1 MPHRATHGSVLL
13 GLLLALACAPVTDS
27 APPAISGERLL
38 QDITILASDS
48 FQGRR
53 PGTIGEERTMAYL
66 TSQFQAAGLEPG
78 NPDGTWTQPVNL
90 VGITSVPTLTLRG
103 AGGTRTLAWKTDY
116 VAQSRREVPKVSV
129 TNADLVF
136 VGYGVTAPEFNWD
149 DYKGMDVKGKTLV
162 MLVNDPPVR
171 LASDTSALDPA
182 MFRANAMT
190 YYGRWTYKYEEATRR
205 GAAAVLVVHQTIPA
219 SYPWEVVEGG
229 WTGERMDVSTPD
241 GHAGRVA
248 VEGWLSID
256 ATKKLFADAGL
267 DFEAQERL
275 ARTADFQ
282 PVSLKTSATF
292 DVSNTMRNV
301 ATHNFI
307 AKLPGSDAT
316 VADEYVIYT
325 AHWDHFGIGKPV
337 NGDSIYNGARD
348 NASGTAALIELARA
362 FKTVGAPRRTI
373 LFLIVTAEEQGLLG
387 SKWYAENPLYPL
399 DKTLADINIDVL
411 NAWGPTSDVTVV
423 GSGNTTLEDILAE
436 EAATRGRTV
445 APDPEP
451 EAGGFYRSDHFEFAK
466 QGVPALYLDQ
476 GTLYTGKPEG
486 YAKEKRDDWIANIYH
501 QPSDE
506 VDPAWDIAGAVAD
519 LDLLYAVG
527 RRVADAEIWPTWK
540 NGTEFKAVRERMLGA
555 TP

>member
-1 MPHRATHGSVLL
+1 MPHRATRGSAVT
-13 GLLLALACAPVTDS
+13 GLLLALACAPVPDS
-27 APPAISGERLL
+27 APPEISGDQLL

-53 PGTIGEERTMAYL
+53 PGTVGEERTMAYL
-66 TSQFQAAGLEPG
+66 TAQFQAAGLQPG
-78 NPDGTWTQPVNL
+78 NPDGSWTQPVDL
-90 VGITSVPTLTLRG
+90 VGITSIPTLTVRG

-116 VAQSRREVPKVSV
+116 VAQSRREVPTV
-129 TNADLVF
+129 TVNNAELVF

-149 DYKGMDVKGKTLV
+149 DYKGIDVKGKTLV
-162 MLVNDPPVR
+162 MLVGDPPVR
-171 LASDTSALDPA
+171 LASDTSTLDPA

-256 ATKKLFADAGL
+256 AARTLFADAGL
-267 DFEAQERL
+267 DFATQERL
-275 ARTADFQ
+275 ARTAEFQ
-282 PVSLKTSATF
+282 PVELKATASF
-292 DVSNTMRNV
+292 AVSNTMRKV

-307 AKLPGSDAT
+307 AKLPGSDAA
-316 VADEYVIYT
+316 VSDEYVIYT

-337 NGDSIYNGARD
+337 DGDSIYNGARD

-362 FKTVGAPRRTI
+362 FKTAGAPRRTL
-373 LFLIVTAEEQGLLG
+373 LFLAVTAEEQGLLG

-399 DKTLADINIDVL
+399 KKTLADINIDVL
-411 NAWGPTSDVTVV
+411 NAWGPTTDVTVV
-423 GSGNTTLEDILAE
+423 GSGNTTLEDILTE
-436 EAATRGRTV
+436 EAAIRGRTV

-476 GTLYTGKPEG
+476 GTIYPGKPAG
-486 YAKEKRDDWIANIYH
+486 YAKAKRDDWTNNIYH

-506 VDPAWDIAGAVAD
+506 VDPAWDMAGAVAD
-519 LDLLYAVG
+519 LELLYAVG
-527 RRVADAEIWPTWK
+527 RRVADGEIWPTWK
-540 NGTEFKAVRERMLGA
+540 DGTEFKAVREAMLGGA
-555 TP
+555 P

>member
-1 MPHRATHGSVLL
+1 MPHRATHGPALL
-13 GLLLALACAPVTDS
+13 GLLLALACAPLTDS
-27 APPAISGERLL
+27 APPEISGDRLL
-38 QDITILASDS
+38 QDITMLASDS

-66 TSQFQAAGLEPG
+66 STQFQAAGLEPG

-103 AGGTRTLAWKTDY
+103 AGGTHTLAWKTDY
-116 VAQSRREVPKVSV
+116 VAQSRREVPEVSV
-129 TNADLVF
+129 ANAELVF

-149 DYKGMDVKGKTLV
+149 DYKGIDVKGKTLV

-171 LASDTSALDPA
+171 LASDTSVLDQA

-267 DFEAQERL
+267 DFAAQERL
-275 ARTADFQ
+275 ARTAEFQ

-292 DVSNTMRNV
+292 DVRNTMRNV

-307 AKLPGSDAT
+307 AKLPGSDTAA
-316 VADEYVIYT
+316 ADEYVIYT

-362 FKTVGAPRRTI
+362 FKTAGAPRRTL
-373 LFLIVTAEEQGLLG
+373 LFLAVTAEEQGLLG

-399 DKTLADINIDVL
+399 NKTLADINVDVI

-423 GSGNTTLEDILAE
+423 GTGNTTLEDILAE

-466 QGVPALYLDQ
+466 QGVPAIYLDQ
-476 GTLYTGKPEG
+476 GTKYTGKPEG
-486 YAKEKRDDWIANIYH
+486 YAKEKRDDWTNNIYH

-506 VDPAWDIAGAVAD
+506 VDSTWDMSGAVAD

-527 RRVADAEIWPTWK
+527 RRVADADIWPTWK
-540 NGTEFKAVRERMLGA
+540 DGTEFKAVREKMLGRA
-555 TP
+555 P